1 MKTVFRLTAAACAAA
16 ALVASVQVTQSA
28 QDGPE
33 LVERSY
39 NLRGLTLF
47 GLESE
52 PRTGAIRDVLAPD
65 RNVISGIP
73 DHEYDEW
80 NLRDSGAE
88 ALAWETPDCVVRR
101 IEEFTNIDSEHCETV
116 GYGSNSVRVSATP
129 ELHRR
134 FEWAMKA
141 IREVADARVNVAV
154 HRLAADTELETA
166 LSASSVSKLAKG
178 ARLVGTSR
186 GGLADP
192 LVIQKIETRQY
203 IADYDVN
210 MAAGAFSYAPVLRTL
225 ATGHE
230 VVCGVVSLP
239 DGTLWVQG
247 WLATSSCSEIRKTS
261 TSGGEVELP
270 NRRYTWTPVSAVIE
284 NGGAVVIDAGQGER
298 LMLSARCDRTIKDQ
312 TLKLEDGTELM
323 LLNMTG
329 KLRSHG
335 LMSDWLMTPN
345 TTQSFNDGAAPQIF
359 VSDPEDGP
367 YNDAA
372 IFTASGWPV
381 EELPVHVVGPL
392 LGVVIPAA
400 TGDEALQSAIK
411 HALAWLADRD
421 TSDRISLRVRTFEVA
436 DDAALPAGVLLGRPG
451 AADIAELGTL
461 SKGGMDRL
469 VALRQQHLLDLIDV
483 RYANHVH
490 NYSVSTATG
499 ISAEDPEV
507 AALVTGAQIR
517 LAVNPVGEG
526 VVNVNTRV
534 GITAGDDRFEEIKTA
549 SGWAIERKRI
559 ATTQAHFNDDM
570 KVGDITA
577 TVCPSAGPTGR
588 LVVIVVDRVK

>member
-1 MKTVFRLTAAACAAA
+1 MKTVFRFTAAACAAA
-16 ALVASVQVTQSA
+16 ALLASVQVTQSA

-33 LVERSY
+33 LVERTY
-39 NLRGLTLF
+39 NLRGLTLY

-65 RNVISGIP
+65 RNAGINP
-73 DHEYDEW
+73 DHEYNEW

-88 ALAWETPDCVVRR
+88 AMAWEYAGYLIEKLSAFVNTEGDSYNIVTYGETSIRISTTPEMHRRLAW
-101 IEEFTNIDSEHCETV
+101 
-116 GYGSNSVRVSATP
+116 
-129 ELHRR
+129 
-134 FEWAMKA
+134 AMSA
-141 IREVADARVNVAV
+141 IREVADARVSVTV
-154 HRLAADTELETA
+154 HRLPAQTEVDTA
-166 LSASSVSKLAKG
+166 LPAATVPGLAKG
-178 ARLVGTSR
+178 SRLVGTSR

-210 MAAGAFSYAPVLRTL
+210 MAAGAFSYAPTLRTL

-247 WLATSSCSEIRKTS
+247 WHAAASCSEIRKVS

-270 NRRYTWTPVSAVIE
+270 NLRYSWTPVSAVIE
-284 NGGAVVIDAGQGER
+284 NGGAVVIDAGAGER

-335 LMSDWLMTPN
+335 LNADWLMTPN
-345 TTQSFNDGAAPQIF
+345 MNQSFNDGTAPQIF

-372 IFTASGWPV
+372 IYACDRWNADEIPAY
-381 EELPVHVVGPL
+381 VVGPL
-392 LGVVIPAA
+392 MGVVMPNAN
-400 TGDEALQSAIK
+400 GDEALETAVRR
-411 HALAWLADRD
+411 ARTAMAERD
-421 TSDRISLRVRTFEVA
+421 TGDRISLRVRTFEVA
-436 DDAALPAGVLLGRPG
+436 DDAALPAGVLVGRPG

-461 SKGGMDRL
+461 SKGGMDRK

-517 LAVNPVGEG
+517 LAVNPVGDG

-534 GITAGDDRFEEIKTA
+534 GITAGDDQFEQIKTA

-570 KVGDITA
+570 KVGDLTA

-588 LVVIVVDRVK
+588 LVVIVVERLK

>member
-16 ALVASVQVTQSA
+16 ALLASVQVTQSA

-39 NLRGLTLF
+39 NLRGLTLY

-65 RNVISGIP
+65 RNTGWGAE
-73 DHEYDEW
+73 HEYHEW

-88 ALAWETPDCVVRR
+88 AMAWEEYD
-101 IEEFTNIDSEHCETV
+101 ELANKMNEFLNVEGEPFEIARGGH
-116 GYGSNSVRVSATP
+116 NSISISTTP
-129 ELHRR
+129 EMHRR
-134 FEWAMKA
+134 LAWAMKA
-141 IREVADARVNVAV
+141 IRDIADAQVNVTV
-154 HRLAADTELETA
+154 HRLPAEASVEAALPAAT
-166 LSASSVSKLAKG
+166 VPGLAKG
-178 ARLVGTSR
+178 SRLVGTSR

-210 MAAGAFSYAPVLRTL
+210 MATGAFSYAPVLRTL

-239 DGTLWVQG
+239 DGNLWVQG
-247 WLATSSCSEIRKTS
+247 WHAAASCNEIRKTN
-261 TSGGEVELP
+261 TSGGDVELP
-270 NRRYTWTPVSAVIE
+270 NLRYTWTPVSAVID

-335 LMSDWLMTPN
+335 LNTNWLMTPN
-345 TTQSFNDGAAPQIF
+345 MNQSFNDGTAPQIF

-372 IFTASGWPV
+372 MHAYERWVADTI
-381 EELPVHVVGPL
+381 PVHVVGPL
-392 LGVVIPAA
+392 LGVVMPDAKD
-400 TGDEALQSAIK
+400 DEEMQTAVRRTKAL
-411 HALAWLADRD
+411 LADRD

-436 DDAALPAGVLLGRPG
+436 DDAALPAGVLLGRPA